1 MRGYIYLYTYIFIY
15 MILRKHRNNVFARNI
30 RCGVRGFGV
39 TEGVTR
45 SLISGTRYQGDTT
58 KTHAWKAYG

>member
-30 RCGVRGFGV
+30 RSSARDLSVTGV
-39 TEGVTR
+39 VTR
-45 SLISGTRYQGDTT
+45 SLKSGTRYQGATT
-58 KTHAWKAYG
+58 ETHAWKAYG

>member
-1 MRGYIYLYTYIFIY
+1 MRGYIYLYTYISIY

-30 RCGVRGFGV
+30 RCSARGFGV

-45 SLISGTRYQGDTT
+45 SLKSGTRYQGATT
-58 KTHAWKAYG
+58 ETHAWKAYR